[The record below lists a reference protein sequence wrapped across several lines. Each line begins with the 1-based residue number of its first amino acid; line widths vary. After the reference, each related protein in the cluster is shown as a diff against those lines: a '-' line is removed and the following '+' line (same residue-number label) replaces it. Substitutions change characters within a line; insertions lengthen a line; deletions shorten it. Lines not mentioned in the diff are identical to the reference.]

1 MLATTDQ
8 HWSTSAVSDSPILT
22 HSRFRRFSSRFS
34 SRSSSR
40 FRRFLFPEQSQAFQA
55 FLMAQGHIS
64 ASFHLHR
71 SNKGPLESS
80 RQGAHD
86 RMIPTAV
93 SGVSLAVPPTVPLA
107 VSGVS
112 YFPSTLRRFRRF
124 LWPEAISQRVFI
136 SRGRTRAHWKALV
149 KAHTIVQ

>member
-1 MLATTDQ
+1 
-8 HWSTSAVSDSPILT
+8 
-22 HSRFRRFSSRFS
+22 
-34 SRSSSR
+34 
-40 FRRFLFPEQSQAFQA
+40 
-55 FLMAQGHIS
+55 MARGHIS
-64 ASFHLHR
+64 ASFHLQR

-86 RMIPTAV
+86 RIIPTAV
-93 SGVSLAVPPTVPLA
+93 SGVSLAVSLTVPLA

-112 YFPSTLRRFRRF
+112 YVPSSLRVFRRF

-149 KAHTIVQ
+149 KARTIVQ